1 MSLFDSVN
9 RPTKG
14 VAVDVGCK
22 GNPGPIEYRGI
33 DLATGE
39 EVFYFSFSGDSTNNI
54 GEYLAAVHGLVYCAD
69 KGLDV
74 YSDSK
79 TAISWIR
86 KKFVKTS
93 FTLEDPIQIRAMERA
108 ALFLKTNNTQVKFW
122 SNIEWGETPADLSG
136 RKGVA
141 KRK

>member
-1 MSLFDSVN
+1 MSLFENVG
-9 RPTKG
+9 RPKTG
-14 VAVDVGCK
+14 IAVDVGCK
-22 GNPGPIEYRGI
+22 GNPGRIEYRGI
-33 DLATGE
+33 DLSTGL
-39 EVFYFSFSGDSTNNI
+39 EVFYFKFDGDSTNNI
-54 GEYLAAVHGLVYCAD
+54 GEYLAAVHGLVYAQD

-86 KKFVKTS
+86 KKFVKTT
-93 FTLEDPIQIRAMERA
+93 FTVTDSVQLRAIDRA
-108 ALFLKTNNTQVKFW
+108 ALFLKTNNTQVKSW